1 MTPGG
6 EDDIV
11 TPGAS
16 EDSHESAALTALG
29 STNTESMTDIHTEDL
44 PRPESTAHGQEESQS
59 AASPNGMKSHPM
71 EKVSEETQTRVEK
84 DVVVTVTLVRFLLVF
99 MFIDGIIIV
108 VVQKLLGRY

>member
-1 MTPGG
+1 
-6 EDDIV
+6 
-11 TPGAS
+11 
-16 EDSHESAALTALG
+16 
-29 STNTESMTDIHTEDL
+29 
-44 PRPESTAHGQEESQS
+44 
-59 AASPNGMKSHPM
+59 M